1 MRMMKS
7 TTLAYIL
14 RIYKLIATSNLT
26 IQFGP
31 KPLFE
36 NVNIKF
42 ADGNR
47 YGLIGANG
55 AGKST
60 FMKIIGGD
68 LEPSAGSVSL
78 EPGLRLGKLRQDQF
92 AFEDQLVIDVVM
104 MGHTEM
110 WAAMQERD
118 AIYMDPAATDD
129 DYMRAAELE
138 AKFAE
143 YDGYTAEAR
152 ASELLLGLE
161 LPIEQHRLRM
171 SEIAPG
177 WKLRV
182 LLAQALFSNPDV
194 LLLDEPTNNLDI
206 HTIRWLE
213 GVLNGFDSTMVII
226 SHDRHFLNQVCTHMA
241 DVDFGEI
248 RVYPG
253 NYDDYML
260 ASTQARERLLAN
272 NAKAKERIAE
282 LQDFVSRFAA
292 NKSKSRQ
299 ATSRL
304 KQIDRI
310 KAEQVEV
317 KPSSRQNPYIRFE
330 QNKPL
335 HRFAINAEKLGKA
348 YEQPVISSFNA
359 MIEAGQKVAIIGANG
374 VGKSTLLRL
383 LANDLSPDAGELKWA
398 ENADIGYMAQDVSD
412 QFESD
417 LTVFDWMAQYRQPGD
432 DDQAVRSVLGRLL
445 FSADDI
451 VKKVSILSGGEKNRM
466 TFGRMMLGRHNILLL
481 DEPTNHLDM
490 ESIESLQMALEK
502 YQGTVVVVSHDRQFI
517 SGIADRIIE
526 ILPDGEIIDYSGDYD
541 AYLASRG
548 LEQ

>member
-1 MRMMKS
+1 MIS
-7 TTLAYIL
+7 TA
-14 RIYKLIATSNLT
+14 NLT

-36 NVNIKF
+36 NVSVKF
-42 ADGNR
+42 GGGNR

-55 AGKST
+55 SGKST

-68 LEPSAGSVSL
+68 LEATSGNVAL
-78 EPGLRLGKLRQDQF
+78 DPGVRLGKLRQDQF
-92 AFEDQLVIDVVM
+92 AFEDMRVLDVVM
-104 MGHTEM
+104 MGHVEM
-110 WAAMQERD
+110 WQAMHERD
-118 AIYMDPAATDD
+118 AIYANLEATDD

-152 ASELLLGLE
+152 AGELLLGLE
-161 LPIEQHRLRM
+161 IPVEQHNQAM

-206 HTIRWLE
+206 NTIRWLE
-213 GVLNGFDSTMVII
+213 QVLNGYQSTMIII

-241 DVDFGEI
+241 DLDYGEI
-248 RVYPG
+248 RLYPG

-260 ASTQARERLLAN
+260 ASTQARQRLVAD
-272 NAKAKERIAE
+272 NAKAKERVAE
-282 LQDFVSRFAA
+282 LQDFVRRFAA

-310 KAEQVEV
+310 KADAVEV

-330 QNKPL
+330 QTKPL
-335 HRFAINAEKLGKA
+335 HRLAVTLDKVSKA
-348 YEQPVISSFNA
+348 YDKPVITSFSA
-359 MIEAGQKVAIIGANG
+359 MVEAGQKIAIIGANG
-374 VGKSTLLRL
+374 VGKTTLLRL
-383 LANDLSPDAGELKWA
+383 FAQDLEPDSGSVKWS
-398 ENADIGYMAQDVSD
+398 ENADIGYMPQDVSED
-412 QFESD
+412 FKKHVN
-417 LTVFDWMAQYRQPGD
+417 VFDWMGEHRKPGD
-432 DDQAVRSVLGRLL
+432 EDQAIRSVLGRLL

-451 VKKVSILSGGEKNRM
+451 VKDVPVLSGGEKNRM
-466 TFGRMMLGRHNILLL
+466 TFGRLMLGRHNVLLM

-490 ESIESLQMALEK
+490 ESIESLQFALEK
-502 YQGTVVVVSHDRQFI
+502 YAGTLVFVSHDREFV
-517 SGIADRIIE
+517 SGLATRIIE
-526 ILPDGEIIDYSGDYD
+526 IMPDGTLNDYQGSYDDY
-541 AYLASRG
+541 LSSRG
-548 LEQ
+548 IEQ